1 MSIADSLTVYKN
13 EREKLRNAQLIIKMA
28 GQSTFISNPSDMSS
42 EPRKFEFDYSYWSH
56 DQFVEQDDGY
66 LAPETEKYA
75 DQVSEMTVYVLFTL
89 TKFIVKYECTWK
101 TANRLK

>member
-1 MSIADSLTVYKN
+1 MSILLATLTVCKN

-28 GQSTFISNPSDMSS
+28 GHSTFISNPSDMNC

-66 LAPETEKYA
+66 LAPRTAEYA
-75 DQVSEMTVYVLFTL
+75 DQVSWYST
-89 TKFIVKYECTWK
+89 
-101 TANRLK
+101 RLR